1 MKVRWSV
8 FGAAALAL
16 AVWSSSAMGQIPNAN
31 HYLCHKTRDL
41 KVPAKF
47 TSVPGISAIDD
58 VGNFSCEAKKPF
70 FLCNPVNKNG
80 SGIVD
85 ANLRY
90 CCYKIKC
97 TPNKIKTNFDVTDQF
112 GPLRLETGKASLL
125 CNPCTGTLAP

>member
-1 MKVRWSV
+1 MKTRWSV

-47 TSVPGISAIDD
+47 TSVPGISAIDQ

-70 FLCNPVNKNG
+70 LLCNPVNKNG

-85 ANLRY
+85 PNLNY

-97 TPNKIKTNFDVTDQF
+97 TPNKIPTAFDVTDQF
-112 GPLRLETGKASLL
+112 GALRLETGKASFL
-125 CNPCTGTLAP
+125 CNPCTASLAP